1 MALVE
6 DYPTQ
11 GTNAEILKL
20 APLVFGDQAD
30 FMNLGGQF
38 ITTPNGEQ
46 MDLYANLIQEETDE
60 FLEAHYALLE
70 SEPEASIKEAADVIV
85 VAAGYLIS
93 KLGVVNAQEAWRLVH
108 ASNLR
113 KLEGSVEKR
122 EDGKILKNA
131 EGKAE
136 RKAKLLSDLKALL
149 PQ

>member
-1 MALVE
+1 MSLIE
-6 DYPTQ
+6 DYPLIKHKPASQ
-11 GTNAEILKL
+11 I
-20 APLVFGDQAD
+20 FGDQSY
-30 FMNLGGQF
+30 FMHKGGQK
-38 ITTPNGEQ
+38 TNTPDDAQAE
-46 MDLYANLIQEETDE
+46 LYADLIQEETEE

-70 SEPEASIKEAADVIV
+70 LEPEASIKEAVDVIV

-93 KLGVVNAQEAWRLVH
+93 KLGASNAQEAWRLVH

-136 RKAKLLSDLKALL
+136 RKAKLLADLKDLL

>member
-1 MALVE
+1 MTLIE
-6 DYPTQ
+6 DYPL
-11 GTNAEILKL
+11 IKHKL
-20 APLVFGDQAD
+20 SPHIFGDQGD
-30 FMNLGGQF
+30 FMRK
-38 ITTPNGEQ
+38 GEQ
-46 MDLYANLIQEETDE
+46 KTDTPDNDQADLYADLIQEETDE

-70 SEPEASIKEAADVIV
+70 EEPEASIKEAVDIIV
-85 VAAGYLIS
+85 VAVGYLIS
-93 KLGVVNAQEAWRLVH
+93 KLGVNNAQEAWRLVH

-136 RKAKLLSDLKALL
+136 RKAQLLADLKALL